1 MNITF
6 RNVLSSAVALG
17 ILGTSIAAS
26 QTALAQSNPMVL
38 ANTRGGTGAVLGE
51 PGTYE
56 VRTYNQAEL
65 ERMLVQHFGSRQNED
80 AQFVSKTVKDIE
92 SQITSLNDDLIRE
105 GGILSVQRNL
115 GASGTSPVD
124 LALYLG
130 MTQEFRAKVLK
141 VETSIRGMLL
151 IPGALKSQ
159 ESVTIDT
166 VERIRLPGPLKID
179 LEKIQTWYQDQ
190 MAQVVTPLA
199 QLRFLLMMPDGSPK
213 LVQGLGFQPQG
224 LQIPAAQIEAM
235 QKRVEQEMMLVSGEL
250 TQKIQDINLVT
261 MEQLRSSIRAFGS
274 TQTYRFQLNKEGRD
288 RNLQALAEIFW
299 ARDYL
304 RALYGNAAKL
314 GAIGVDYSKQKAHW
328 DFFASSNKMMLIDQ
342 PIVAP
347 GRLTEM
353 QDSIATVLKTQES
366 RNKQV
371 FGEGVDMLSR
381 IMSGVTFIKGE
392 SQLAS
397 INTAILTLM
406 KRDIE
411 HEIELQYA
419 GATARMQKIYQNTYY
434 GAEGSAQEKRTMGLE
449 DSYADATSG
458 TATDI
463 NSDLLVTAGGT
474 TCDFLCSFRRSEMS
488 LKILV
493 DKSQQARNALKGIE
507 ELRKLSGAQQIIDG
521 RREGLRRR
529 Q

>member
-1 MNITF
+1 MNQNF
-6 RNVLSSAVALG
+6 RNVLSTAVVLG
-17 ILGTSIAAS
+17 LLGTATGFS
-26 QTALAQSNPMVL
+26 QLAHGQVNPVVL
-38 ANTRGGTGAVLGE
+38 ANTRGGTGSVLGE

-56 VRTYNQAEL
+56 VRSYNQAEL
-65 ERMLVQHFGSRQNED
+65 ERMLVQHFGNRQDGD
-80 AQFVSKTVKDIE
+80 AQFVAKTVKDIE
-92 SQITSLNDDLIRE
+92 AQISTLTDDLIRE
-105 GGILSVQRNL
+105 GGVLAVQRTL
-115 GASGTSPVD
+115 GASGTAPVD

-130 MTQEFRAKVLK
+130 MAQEFRAKVLK
-141 VETSIRGMLL
+141 AQTSIRGVLL

-159 ESVTIDT
+159 ESVTIDN
-166 VERIRLPGPLKID
+166 VERINLPAPLKVD
-179 LEKIQTWYQDQ
+179 LEKIQTWYQEQ
-190 MAQVVTPLA
+190 IAQVIAPLA
-199 QLRFLLMMPDGSPK
+199 SLQFLLMMPDGSPK
-213 LVQGLGFQPQG
+213 MVQGLNFQPQG

-235 QKRVEQEMMLVSGEL
+235 QKRVEQEMMLVNGEL

-261 MEQLRSSIRAFGS
+261 MEQLRSSIRAFGT
-274 TQTYRFQLNKEGRD
+274 TQVFRFQLNKEGRD

-328 DFFASSNKMMLIDQ
+328 DFFASKNKMMFIDQ
-342 PIVAP
+342 PIAAP

-353 QDSIATVLKTQES
+353 QDSIATALKTQKS
-366 RNKQV
+366 RDEKV

-381 IMSGVTFIKGE
+381 IMSGITFVKGE
-392 SQLAS
+392 SQLAA
-397 INTAILTLM
+397 INTAVLVLM

-411 HEIELQYA
+411 HEIELQYG
-419 GATARMQKIYQNTYY
+419 GATARMQKIYRNVYY
-434 GAEGSAQEKRTMGLE
+434 GAEGSAQEKNTMGLE
-449 DSYADATSG
+449 DNYSNATSG
-458 TATDI
+458 SVTDI
-463 NSDLLVTAGGT
+463 NADLLVTAGGS
-474 TCDFLCSFRRSEMS
+474 TCDFLCAFRRSEMS